1 MFFWI
6 GKGVFIMGEFG
17 SFGKVLMITG
27 IILIIAGAL
36 FLFVNKI
43 PFLGRLPGDI
53 AVQKKNFSFYFP
65 LTTCIIISIVL
76 SIIMWLLGRK

>member
-1 MFFWI
+1 
-6 GKGVFIMGEFG
+6 MGEFG
-17 SFGKVLMITG
+17 SFGKVLIITG

-53 AVQKKNFSFYFP
+53 AVQNKNFSFYFP
-65 LTTCIIISIVL
+65 LTTCIIISIIL
-76 SIIMWLLGRK
+76 SLIMWLLGRK

>member
-1 MFFWI
+1 
-6 GKGVFIMGEFG
+6 MGEFG